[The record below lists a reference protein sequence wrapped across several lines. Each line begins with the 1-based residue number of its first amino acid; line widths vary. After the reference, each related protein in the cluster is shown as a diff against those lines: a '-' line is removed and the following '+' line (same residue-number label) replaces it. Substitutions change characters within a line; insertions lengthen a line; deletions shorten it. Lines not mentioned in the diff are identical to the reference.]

1 MYAEMCDHCGRD
13 IEETVDGYEHCEPE
27 HDRDCGGPVPPVPM
41 HQDPEPESFESA
53 LWRATAPPVRDTLT
67 GMVGR

>member
-1 MYAEMCDHCGRD
+1 MYAVMCDHCGRD

-41 HQDPEPESFESA
+41 TADEGWGFERS
-53 LWRATAPPVRDTLT
+53 LWAATAPPVRDTLT
-67 GMVGR
+67 GMAGR